1 MAGKISVVINTLN
14 EASSLP
20 RAIASVKDLA
30 SEIVVTDMESDDGT
44 SEAAKSL
51 GAKVFTHKRLSF
63 VEPVRNFGIE
73 KATGDWVLI
82 MDPDEELTP
91 RLLKEIKSIVD
102 KDKADYVRI
111 PRKNIVF
118 GKWLKHSRWWPDYN
132 IRLFKKGAVSW
143 NEVIHAAP
151 MTVGKGIEVEAD
163 EDLAI
168 IHHHY
173 DSVEQYLERMNR
185 YTTQQV
191 KMKLAENYKFSWK
204 DLLGKPVDEF
214 LSRYFFGEGYKD
226 GVHGLAVS
234 LLQGFSELV
243 LYLKLWQAEKF
254 KDEEVSV
261 LKAVSEMGSK
271 EKDLHFW
278 QNDALYKETGN
289 ITARIK
295 RKLRI

>member
-173 DSVEQYLERMNR
+173 D
-185 YTTQQV
+185 
-191 KMKLAENYKFSWK
+191 
-204 DLLGKPVDEF
+204 
-214 LSRYFFGEGYKD
+214 
-226 GVHGLAVS
+226 
-234 LLQGFSELV
+234 
-243 LYLKLWQAEKF
+243 
-254 KDEEVSV
+254 
-261 LKAVSEMGSK
+261 
-271 EKDLHFW
+271 
-278 QNDALYKETGN
+278 
-289 ITARIK
+289 
-295 RKLRI
+295 